1 MGDTGMEDK
10 KDLKS
15 YRNREIPMLI
25 LGNILVLLFFFGV
38 FKIPEN
44 FSNDSEW
51 ISLALNILNSSI
63 LSSILYIFTLV
74 LDGVFSEK
82 FKSKLVYLFYCK
94 SPGEKVFTEIMT
106 NNKDN
111 RFSYSQLKEKRPDI
125 FLNMPSDKKEKFKYE
140 NNEWYKLL
148 NKYRNEDMVFQSH
161 RDWLMYRDMY
171 CSTVCVLIIYL
182 ILSLAFRVIPF
193 NVNFVAF
200 TIVLLLLLNIAA
212 RNKAHRFVYNVVA
225 REATQK

>member
-1 MGDTGMEDK
+1 MEDK

-15 YRNREIPMLI
+15 YRSREIPMLI
-25 LGNILVLLFFFGV
+25 LGNILVLLFFSGIF
-38 FKIPEN
+38 E
-44 FSNDSEW
+44 FSGNAGNDSEW

-63 LSSILYIFTLV
+63 LSSILYIFTLI
-74 LDGVFSEK
+74 LDGVFNDK
-82 FKSKLVYLFYCK
+82 LKSKLVYIFFGK
-94 SPGEKVFTEIMT
+94 SPGERVFTQIMS

-111 RFSYSQLKEKRPDI
+111 RFSYNQLKEKRPDI
-125 FLNMPSDKKEKFKYE
+125 FSNMPSDKKEKFKYE

-171 CSTVCVLIIYL
+171 CSTICMLIIYL
-182 ILSLAFRVIPF
+182 ILSLAFRLISF

-200 TIVLLLLLNIAA
+200 IIALLLLLNIAA
-212 RNKAHRFVYNVVA
+212 RNKACRFVYNVVA
-225 REATQK
+225 CEASQQ

>member
-1 MGDTGMEDK
+1 MGDAGMEDK

-15 YRNREIPMLI
+15 YRSREIPMLI
-25 LGNILVLLFFFGV
+25 LGNILVLLFFSGIF
-38 FKIPEN
+38 E
-44 FSNDSEW
+44 FSGNVGNDSEW

-63 LSSILYIFTLV
+63 LSSILYIFTLI
-74 LDGVFSEK
+74 LDGVFNDK
-82 FKSKLVYLFYCK
+82 LKSKLVYIFFGK
-94 SPGEKVFTEIMT
+94 SPGERVFTQIMS

-111 RFSYSQLKEKRPDI
+111 RFSYNQLKEKRPDI
-125 FLNMPSDKKEKFKYE
+125 FSNMPSDKKEKFKYE

-171 CSTVCVLIIYL
+171 CSTICVLIIYL

-193 NVNFVAF
+193 HVNFVAF
-200 TIVLLLLLNIAA
+200 IIVLLLLLNIAA
-212 RNKAHRFVYNVVA
+212 RNKARRFVYNVVT
-225 REATQK
+225 REATQQ

>member
-1 MGDTGMEDK
+1 MEDK

-15 YRNREIPMLI
+15 YRSREIPMLI
-25 LGNILVLLFFFGV
+25 LGNILVLLFFSGIF
-38 FKIPEN
+38 E
-44 FSNDSEW
+44 FSGNVGNDSEW

-63 LSSILYIFTLV
+63 LSSILYIFTLI
-74 LDGVFSEK
+74 LDGVFNDK
-82 FKSKLVYLFYCK
+82 LKSKLVYIFFGK
-94 SPGEKVFTEIMT
+94 SPGERVFTQIMS

-111 RFSYSQLKEKRPDI
+111 RFSYNQLKEKRPDI
-125 FLNMPSDKKEKFKYE
+125 FSNMPSDKKEKFKYE

-171 CSTVCVLIIYL
+171 CSTICVLIIYL

-193 NVNFVAF
+193 HVNFVAF
-200 TIVLLLLLNIAA
+200 IIVLLLLLNIAA
-212 RNKAHRFVYNVVA
+212 RNKARRFVYNVVT
-225 REATQK
+225 REATQQ